1 MEKQYCIYILRSF
14 TGKLY
19 IGVTSNLVKRLWEH
33 KNKVV
38 DGFTKKYNVDKLVYY
53 EVYESIESAILREKQ
68 LKKWSRRKKI
78 ELIVRVNPIFKEI
91 PMEDIV

>member
-1 MEKQYCIYILRSF
+1 MEKQYYIYILRSF

-38 DGFTKKYNVDKLVYY
+38 EGFRKVLNQQFY
-53 EVYESIESAILREKQ
+53 EKNS
-68 LKKWSRRKKI
+68 
-78 ELIVRVNPIFKEI
+78 
-91 PMEDIV
+91 

>member
-1 MEKQYCIYILRSF
+1 MNKQYCIYILRSF

-38 DGFTKKYNVDKLVYY
+38 EGFTKKYRIDKLVYY
-53 EVYESIESAILREKQ
+53 EVYETVESAILREKQ

-78 ELIVRVNPIFKEI
+78 ELVTKFNPTFQEI
-91 PMEDIV
+91 KPEDIF